1 MQKLNLFGD
10 LCSATGKFILGT
22 GLLSYWKFIVILI
35 LNFYSCIK
43 VVTFICTSFICDQP
57 NPLFCSICLH
67 QVWDLDTLEAVM
79 TLNGHTDAPMS
90 LLCWDQYLLSCS
102 LDNTIKVWIM
112 TEEGNLEVAYTHN
125 EDHVC

>member
-1 MQKLNLFGD
+1 M
-10 LCSATGKFILGT
+10 
-22 GLLSYWKFIVILI
+22 
-35 LNFYSCIK
+35 
-43 VVTFICTSFICDQP
+43 
-57 NPLFCSICLH
+57 
-67 QVWDLDTLEAVM
+67 EAVM